1 MTQPMVLAI
10 TLNWRQAET
19 TLACVRALQ
28 AMAYPNLRILVI
40 DNGSE
45 DGSAARLAAE
55 LPPEARLLALPENL
69 GFAAGN
75 NVGLREAIAQAF
87 DFALLVNNDAFA
99 APDMLARLL
108 AETAPDVGLVSPK
121 IFYAAARERIWFG
134 DGRMHPITL
143 DLRGTGRGQ
152 MDGPDWQHSRDAD
165 YVLGTCLLVN
175 LQGVT
180 AVGLL
185 DEQFFMYFEDLD
197 WSLRW
202 RQAGFRLRLAAD
214 AHLYHEVA
222 LSSGGLESAA
232 RRYYLAR
239 SGVIFWRR
247 YARLG
252 RPWAIFL
259 FRLGSGVKM
268 VARLMWQRETAVARA
283 YLRGLRDGWRASA

>member
-121 IFYAAARERIWFG
+121 IFMRRRGNASGLATAVCTPSPWICAARG
-134 DGRMHPITL
+134 
-143 DLRGTGRGQ
+143 
-152 MDGPDWQHSRDAD
+152 
-165 YVLGTCLLVN
+165 
-175 LQGVT
+175 
-180 AVGLL
+180 
-185 DEQFFMYFEDLD
+185 
-197 WSLRW
+197 
-202 RQAGFRLRLAAD
+202 
-214 AHLYHEVA
+214 
-222 LSSGGLESAA
+222 AA
-232 RRYYLAR
+232 RWTAR
-239 SGVIFWRR
+239 I
-247 YARLG
+247 
-252 RPWAIFL
+252 
-259 FRLGSGVKM
+259 GS
-268 VARLMWQRETAVARA
+268 TAATRIMCWEPVC
-283 YLRGLRDGWRASA
+283 W